1 MLSGIVE
8 GGIILP
14 RMLDDPKLLSRQ
26 IVLFR
31 IQVTMK
37 FLGV

>member
-8 GGIILP
+8 GGIILS
-14 RMLDDPKLLSRQ
+14 RVLDDPKLLSRQ

-31 IQVTMK
+31 TQVKMK